1 MSDMVLAY
9 DRPSRLDSG
18 VLGLGRAGGS
28 GPLPF
33 FDGRAARPGLVAG
46 LLLAVAA
53 VARSRYFQPSAARLL
68 DPILTSGDGRL
79 RLESFSSCCGV
90 YARADLLPGALTGAR
105 AEPGTTNVDL
115 NQEVRDALSRLGDRD
130 ELRLSVGDDGLT
142 VVTRAAAAFERKV
155 ALPTR
160 WVKGLGEAALAQTG
174 MRPAVTTGAA
184 GARRLLA
191 GLPPAGPAS
200 APPWALVE
208 QGRELRFRQAA
219 GPGAPFV
226 GGPFRLREMRPL
238 ARWAQSLTVWTRPG
252 SGSRSTA
259 FRLDLPDAR
268 LWLVLSPDVT
278 RGFSGEGQAL
288 GALADPATVAEAEAL
303 RPALAWTARLDEPA
317 LAAAAGVSA
326 DRLRLLL
333 TVLGSQGLVG
343 FDLTEDA
350 WFRRDLPFAARRIG
364 TLQPRVRRAASI
376 DASDVTVHPVEGGH
390 EVFVRGRGFSHR
402 VLLTGPDARCTCVWF
417 SRYTGSRG
425 PCRHVLAA
433 RAHVVHAPS
442 GAPTSHPQ
450 DDEETGS

>member
-1 MSDMVLAY
+1 MSEVVLAY
-9 DRPSRLDSG
+9 DRPSRLDGG
-18 VLGLGRAGGS
+18 VLGLGRAGRS

-33 FDGRAARPGLVAG
+33 LDGWVARPGLVAA

-53 VARSRYFQPSAARLL
+53 VARSRYFLPAAARLL

-90 YARADLLPGALTGAR
+90 YARADLLPEALTGVR
-105 AEPGTTNVDL
+105 VEPGTTNVDL
-115 NQEVRDALSRLGDRD
+115 NQGVRDALSRLGDGD
-130 ELRLSVGDDGLT
+130 GLRLSVGADGLT
-142 VVTRAAAAFERKV
+142 VATDATAAFERKV

-174 MRPAVTTGAA
+174 MLPAATTGPA

-200 APPWALVE
+200 AAPWALAQ

-219 GPGAPFV
+219 SPGAPLV

-238 ARWAQSLTVWTRPG
+238 TRWAQGLTVWTRPG
-252 SGSRSTA
+252 SGPRSTA
-259 FRLDLPDAR
+259 FQLDLPGAR
-268 LWLVLSPDVT
+268 LWLVLSPDVA

-288 GALADPATVAEAEAL
+288 GALADSGTVAEAEAL

-317 LAAAAGVSA
+317 LAATAGVSA

-333 TVLGSQGLVG
+333 AVLGSQGLVG
-343 FDLTEDA
+343 FDLAEDA

-376 DASDVTVHPVEGGH
+376 AASDIIVNPVADGH
-390 EVFVRGRGFSHR
+390 EVFVHGRGFSHR
-402 VLLTGPDARCTCVWF
+402 VVLTGPDFRCTCLWF
-417 SRYTGSRG
+417 SRHGGSRG

-433 RAHVVHAPS
+433 RARVTAS
-442 GAPTSHPQ
+442 GL
-450 DDEETGS
+450 DDDRKTGS